1 MATLS
6 QGISVT
12 WGAVPFSEVT
22 DLQVSYGGGASKG
35 RSVAWTDDVGTV
47 SLSCLGT
54 TNISTAKYGER
65 NQIAISGGGVSL
77 TSYAV
82 YEQVTAQP
90 ELNGVTRFGVT
101 FKLLD
106 G

>member
-12 WGAVPFSEVT
+12 WDAVAFSEVT
-22 DLQVSYGGGASKG
+22 DIQVAYGGGSAKG
-35 RSVAWTDDVGTV
+35 RSSAWTDDVGTV
-47 SLSCLGT
+47 SVSCLGT
-54 TNISTAKYGER
+54 TNISTSRYGDR
-65 NQIAISGGGVSL
+65 RQLAISGGGVSL
-77 TSYAV
+77 TQWAL

-90 ELNGVTRFGVT
+90 ELNGVTRFAVT

>member
-12 WGAVPFSEVT
+12 WDAVPFSEVT
-22 DLQVSYGGGASKG
+22 DLQVSYGGGAAKG
-35 RSVAWTDDVGTV
+35 RSSAWTDDLGSV
-47 SLSCLGT
+47 SVSCLGT
-54 TNISTAKYGER
+54 TNISTSSYGQR
-65 NQIAISGGGVSL
+65 KQIVLSGGGVSL
-77 TSYAV
+77 TAYAL
-82 YEQVTAQP
+82 YEQVTVQP
-90 ELNGVTRFGVT
+90 ELNGVTRFAVT